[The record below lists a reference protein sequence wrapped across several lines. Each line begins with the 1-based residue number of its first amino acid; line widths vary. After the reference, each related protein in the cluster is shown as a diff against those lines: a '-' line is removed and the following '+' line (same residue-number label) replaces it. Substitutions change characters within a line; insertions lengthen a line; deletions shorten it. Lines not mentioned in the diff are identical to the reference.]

1 LIHLPLSSI
10 GTVAPPLTSIGGIVG
25 EHLYHESP
33 FLSASI
39 PPGKKTTKQKQNNKN
54 KQNKQTQKSAARPC
68 VETSPISRLSLFG
81 FHAMNIF
88 SRTEVSGKCC
98 WHC

>member
-39 PPGKKTTKQKQNNKN
+39 PPGKKQQNNNKTTKTNKTN
-54 KQNKQTQKSAARPC
+54 KHKKVLRGPVLKPAQSH
-68 VETSPISRLSLFG
+68 V
-81 FHAMNIF
+81 
-88 SRTEVSGKCC
+88 
-98 WHC
+98 